1 MTSGRHPT
9 IRARLS
15 RDSQFYKGN
24 ADNPNYNKKLS
35 FSGTAQSSL
44 RNQYL
49 GLCSSLSQQPLL
61 GHVPAGL
68 LLKSRRC
75 IINAGVGDWG
85 VVPHSATASF
95 RICKNL
101 IHGS

>member
-61 GHVPAGL
+61 GHVPAGP
-68 LLKSRRC
+68 LLKSLFC
-75 IINAGVGDWG
+75 SLKAEGDDCG
-85 VVPHSATASF
+85 LVFRTAAARF
-95 RICKNL
+95 GICKNV